1 MVNKLVFIQTDGGAE
16 AVFLNDHM
24 IACFENDGFSEPVSH
39 IAVELEVALNIKSAD
54 FTIAHPHPDD
64 EWSWNDLYEQVE
76 RLRHV
81 DDARG

>member
-24 IACFENDGFSEPVSH
+24 IACFENDGFSEPVSY
-39 IAVELEVALNIKSAD
+39 IAAELEIALNITRED
-54 FTIAHPHPDD
+54 FTVKHPED